1 MAEAYL
7 MRRGGGSKVEL
18 KVAKYSSVNALPA
31 TGKEGNIA
39 VITELPIGG
48 VYVQSS
54 APADAAVGSLFFSS
68 IGSDTTLLAVGD
80 INFMATGAFI
90 RTETG
95 WAAVDTYVFRD
106 DTWVFA
112 PSGKLTEAG
121 TDYTE
126 YTGGFVAR
134 KISSRSDASAT
145 PAVPKVVWGSENV
158 VIDTTKA
165 TGVNG
170 VGMWCTDKAI
180 DLTPYKT
187 IVFEGTFS
195 SNYPSYANNFC
206 VAAWSKIPTY
216 YTNDR
221 LAFSSVTVASTT
233 NPIQIDVSSIN
244 GSAYI
249 GIGMAYSK
257 ATITRCYMIPKE
269 ETA

>member
-1 MAEAYL
+1 MGDAYL
-7 MRRGGGSKVEL
+7 VRRGGGGKVEL
-18 KVAKYSSVNALPA
+18 KVTAYSSVNDLPA

-39 VITELPIGG
+39 VITESPIGD
-48 VYVQSS
+48 VYVQSF
-54 APADAAVGSLFFSS
+54 APLGVSVGSLFFSS
-68 IGSDTTLLAVGD
+68 AGSDAALLSVGN

-90 RTETG
+90 RTDTA
-95 WAAVDTYVFRD
+95 WVAVDTFIFRGGA
-106 DTWVFA
+106 WVLA
-112 PSGKLTEAG
+112 PSGKLTETG

-134 KISSRSDASAT
+134 KISSRSGASAT
-145 PAVPKVVWGSENV
+145 TVIPKVVWNEENV
-158 VIDTTKA
+158 VVDTTKA
-165 TGVNG
+165 TGTNG

-187 IVFEGTFS
+187 IVFEGTFAS
-195 SNYPSYANNFC
+195 SYPSYADNFC
-206 VAAWSKIPTY
+206 VGAWSKIPTY
-216 YTNDR
+216 YTLDR
-221 LAFSSVTVASTT
+221 LAYASVTVASTT
-233 NPIQIDVSSIN
+233 NPIQIDVSSVN